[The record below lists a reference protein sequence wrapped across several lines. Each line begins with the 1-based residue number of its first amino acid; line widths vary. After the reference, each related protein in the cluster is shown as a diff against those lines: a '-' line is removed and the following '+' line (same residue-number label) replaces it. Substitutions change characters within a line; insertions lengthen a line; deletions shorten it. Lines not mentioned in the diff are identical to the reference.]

1 MRAVNDCGHGGRTI
15 FSQGIYNIT
24 KSVQNNQTP
33 RNTTPLTIFTTGR
46 WHGTSLT
53 LMSTYMD
60 TFPWVRTSRTTT
72 RKIGRKDPTW
82 QLSSK
87 FKPDIEYWLNPE
99 NTYRVVFIQ
108 NQASWFVIT
117 GHDFTVDAHNEG
129 GIIGN
134 GQVSNLTHP
143 NLKNPKNHQ
152 RKNTHFKLRTHHSYS
167 PFLLPKLSL
176 GGNTSNLTHA
186 PTVTVVHSRSHYHT
200 SNEPRFGISTLTHH
214 RFGVIPS
221 RTLWMWCTMVWSATL
236 RMGMKRL
243 LVWSMCLLQ
252 WFFLRALAFFFSFSL
267 LAFCFGESGD

>member
-1 MRAVNDCGHGGRTI
+1 MRKR
-15 FSQGIYNIT
+15 
-24 KSVQNNQTP
+24 
-33 RNTTPLTIFTTGR
+33 
-46 WHGTSLT
+46 
-53 LMSTYMD
+53 
-60 TFPWVRTSRTTT
+60 
-72 RKIGRKDPTW
+72 GRKNPAW
-82 QLSSK
+82 QPSSK
-87 FKPDIEYWLNPE
+87 FNPDIEYWLNPE

-134 GQVSNLTHP
+134 GQVSSLTHP

-186 PTVTVVHSRSHYHT
+186 PTVTVVHSRSHSRTY
-200 SNEPRFGISTLTHH
+200 NEPRFGISTLTHH

-221 RTLWMWCTMVWSATL
+221 RILWMWCTMAWSVMQQ
-236 RMGMKRL
+236 MGMKRL
-243 LVWSMCLLQ
+243 LVWSMCSSVILPSSYAG
-252 WFFLRALAFFFSFSL
+252 FLRFFFWLSVL
-267 LAFCFGESGD
+267 MNPVINLWCDTACACMHACVKHCTEYRR